1 MRYIRNYGAGLLA
14 MAMMA
19 GACLAEDAAPSNFYK
34 LDFVVKE
41 ADGAKVVNSRVYS
54 IIGSAS
60 KGRPYSIRTGGKVPY
75 FNGKEYTDLFVGV
88 DIDCMELTEKPNGLS
103 LWVSADI
110 NSVPESATKTDRP
123 FVRQN
128 RWGSTV
134 LVPIKKP
141 TVIFS
146 SDDPTSK
153 QQMQLELTATPI
165 I

>member
-1 MRYIRNYGAGLLA
+1 MRYFRKCAGILLA
-14 MAMMA
+14 ALLA
-19 GACLAEDAAPSNFYK
+19 GACFADEPSKFYK

-41 ADGAKVVNSRVYS
+41 IDGAKVVNTRAYS
-54 IIGSAS
+54 MIGSS
-60 KGRPYSIRTGGKVPY
+60 SPKVTHGYNIRTGGKVPY
-75 FNGKEYTDLFVGV
+75 FTGKEYIELFVGV
-88 DIDCMELTEKPNGLS
+88 DIDCMSLTEEPNGLS
-103 LWVSADI
+103 LWVGADI
-110 NSVPESATKTDRP
+110 SSVAESATKTDRP

-128 RWGSTV
+128 KWASSV

-165 I
+165 M